1 MPIDF
6 RELIRRGL
14 KVVCAHTGE
23 RITHVRWADEQFGL
37 VCRLPKDTEGNRILD
52 KSSAAALSELVI
64 RPIPIVPKDEDER

>member
-23 RITHVRWADEQFGL
+23 RITDVRWADEQFSL
-37 VCRLPKDTEGNRILD
+37 VCRLAKDTEGNSILD
-52 KSSAAALSELVI
+52 KSSGTALSELVI
-64 RPIPIVPKDEDER
+64 RPILIVPKGEDER